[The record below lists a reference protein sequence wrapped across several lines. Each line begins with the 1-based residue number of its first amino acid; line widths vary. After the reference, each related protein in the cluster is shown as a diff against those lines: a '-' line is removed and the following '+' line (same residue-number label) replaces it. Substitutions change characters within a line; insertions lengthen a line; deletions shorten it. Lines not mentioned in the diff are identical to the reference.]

1 MRRVNIRPMTT
12 ADIESCAE
20 LMAAS
25 PLWQRYGVT
34 IASASARFESALQE
48 GSLLLVAD
56 GSDGGLL
63 GFVWVVLR
71 GAFNRS
77 GYIPLIGVE
86 AAQRGGGIGQ
96 QLLESAEDR
105 VRQAAIHD
113 MFLLCSDFNVA
124 AQRFYQ
130 RQGYIQVGAIP
141 DYVVPGITELIFHK
155 RL

>member
-1 MRRVNIRPMTT
+1 MCRVTIRPMIA
-12 ADIESCAE
+12 ADIQPCAA

-34 IASASARFESALQE
+34 VESASARFVAALND
-48 GSLLLVAD
+48 GATIFVAD
-56 GSDGGLL
+56 DGGKPL
-63 GFVWVVLR
+63 GFVWVALR

-77 GYIPLIGVE
+77 GYIPLIGVD

-96 QLLESAEDR
+96 QLLDAAEDR
-105 VRQAAIHD
+105 VRQSSIGD
-113 MFLLCSDFNVA
+113 MFLLCSDFNVD

-130 RQGYIQVGAIP
+130 RQGYAQVGAIP
-141 DYVVPGITELIFHK
+141 DYVISGVTELIFHK